1 MHSAIIT
8 GINRIRINT
17 DGDGVTTLVCFYGC
31 PLNCKYCINPHTK
44 NFFFRPPFALL
55 GTYNP
60 KKLFDEVKKDDLYFQ
75 ATKGGITLGGGEPL
89 KNSDFII
96 DFMNLV
102 FEHNKSV
109 KLNPWE
115 INFETCF
122 NISFENIEKILDK
135 YPNMIGKIYVDIKC
149 VDNDSYKKYTRV
161 ELGNER
167 VIENIE
173 KVVAKMGSDWIREHL
188 FVKLPNIP
196 EFYKVQEKDI
206 DFVTSLGVAK
216 TNIVLLDYVKNG

>member
-1 MHSAIIT
+1 
-8 GINRIRINT
+8 
-17 DGDGVTTLVCFYGC
+17 
-31 PLNCKYCINPHTK
+31 
-44 NFFFRPPFALL
+44 
-55 GTYNP
+55 
-60 KKLFDEVKKDDLYFQ
+60 
-75 ATKGGITLGGGEPL
+75 
-89 KNSDFII
+89 
-96 DFMNLV
+96 
-102 FEHNKSV
+102 V

-206 DFVTSLGVAK
+206 DFVTSLGVPK